1 MEERQ
6 PKEIVITTDIINRY
20 HEDQRI
26 QKLLQDII
34 SPKLRLSDTKYITN
48 KILTS
53 TPVIFSEILPEGHRS
68 WNYLKRKINEDNKLK
83 PETYLEARKKLIEFI
98 QEDIKD
104 FKEIVKNEE
113 ELEKTK
119 EVDGKSIYLI
129 NKNTTKDRLR
139 KAFCDDFGKCSF
151 KYDFVKPD
159 LKISKLETNNDLQYV
174 KLQITSKPYPFG
186 VYVRLGYNCSD
197 RYNNNTNDICS
208 SSEVQ
213 YRKYYEAYGKPN
225 LTINCEGLIYTTD
238 SEGREKHRKCN
249 KTLYPVND
257 LSTSSNA
264 YYYDINYKDK
274 KETMISVPA
283 FAFEMFEPGYY
294 EAVVFCHTGN
304 LKTPYYQIVDV
315 KPIQPNN
322 FTLPVK
328 REDENYIF
336 TLQKELDE
344 FITKQTNDRIAG
356 LIPIKCA
363 LILQKVATEIDFP
376 LVFNLQIIGDM
387 SSGKSWT
394 LRRFGFML
402 NSNYHMSS
410 NGLSISIPS
419 LRGTRTKINIMNKEV
434 DINKMGLLG
443 TYKTIHIDEAGE
455 NEELVQNLKTFLV
468 ESDFSNNKAGADGI
482 QHKRT
487 AHINLSQNPSH
498 EHLGAYRGAIKKAY
512 NNVSQINDIP
522 LENWNDDWD
531 LLQPIDT
538 YSNIYLKEC
547 INNQRKKLSQEKI
560 FWMDGLDTALHD
572 RFPFYF
578 YMIDDKNEE
587 LKKVIK
593 ENARKKNV
601 VEDTSELIKVLKNDV
616 LDDFFKQLKQ
626 YNVET
631 DIEVFDKVDEILK
644 EFNLDL
650 NSRQSKMFYNLIK
663 LSIIINQRETPTTQ
677 DYDFL
682 RYILS
687 KINRCITLTEL
698 NNYNVTEYKKV
709 DTIQPVNGLQKFS
722 IKTDDNEVENDFK

>member
-1 MEERQ
+1 MEDKQ
-6 PKEIVITTDIINRY
+6 PKEFIVTTDIINRY

-26 QKLLQDII
+26 QKKLQEII
-34 SPKLRLSDTKYITN
+34 SPKIRLSDTKYITDRV
-48 KILTS
+48 LTS
-53 TPVIFSEILPEGHRS
+53 TPVIFTDILPEGHRA
-68 WNYLKRKINEDNKLK
+68 WRYIKRKITEDNKLK
-83 PETYLEARKKLIEFI
+83 PETYLETRKKLIEFI

-119 EVDGKSIYLI
+119 EIDGKTIYLI

-139 KAFCDDFGKCSF
+139 KTFCDDLGKCSF
-151 KYDFVKPD
+151 KYDFTKPD
-159 LKISKLETNNDLQYV
+159 LTLTNLETNNELQYV
-174 KLQITSKPYPFG
+174 KIQITSKPYPFG

-197 RYNNNTNDICS
+197 KYNNNPNDVCT

-213 YRKYYEAYGKPN
+213 YRKYYEAYGKPS
-225 LTINCEGLIYTTD
+225 LTINCEGLIYSTD

-249 KTLYPVND
+249 KVLYPVDD

-274 KETMISVPA
+274 KETNISAPA
-283 FAFEMFEPGYY
+283 FAYEMFEPGYY

-322 FTLPVK
+322 FLLPEKV
-328 REDENYIF
+328 EGENYIF
-336 TLQKELDE
+336 TLLKTLDD
-344 FITKQTNDRIAG
+344 FITQQTNDRIAG

-363 LILQKVATEIDFP
+363 LILQKLANEIDFP
-376 LVFNLQIIGDM
+376 LVFNIQIIGDM
-387 SSGKSWT
+387 SSGKSWV
-394 LRRFGFML
+394 LKRFGFML
-402 NSNYHMSS
+402 NSNYHMST
-410 NGLSISIPS
+410 NGLSVSIPS

-434 DINKMGLLG
+434 DINKMGHLG

-512 NNVSQINDIP
+512 NNISQIDNVPIEP
-522 LENWNDDWD
+522 WNDNWD

-538 YSNIYLKEC
+538 YTNVYLKEC
-547 INNQRKKLSQEKI
+547 INNQRRKLTQEKI

-587 LKKVIK
+587 LKKIIK
-593 ENARKKNV
+593 QNSMKTNV
-601 VEDTSELIKVLKNDV
+601 VDESHELIKVLKNDV
-616 LDDFFKQLKQ
+616 LDKFFRDLKEF
-626 YNVET
+626 NVET
-631 DIEVFDKVDEILK
+631 DICVFDKVDEILK

-650 NSRQSKMFYNLIK
+650 NSRQCKMFYNMIK
-663 LSIIINQRETPTTQ
+663 LSVIINKRTTPNEE
-677 DYDFL
+677 DYQFL

-698 NNYNVTEYKKV
+698 NNYNITEYKKV
-709 DTIQPVNGLQKFS
+709 DVVQPVSGLQKFS
-722 IKTDDNEVENDFK
+722 IKTDDSEVENDFK